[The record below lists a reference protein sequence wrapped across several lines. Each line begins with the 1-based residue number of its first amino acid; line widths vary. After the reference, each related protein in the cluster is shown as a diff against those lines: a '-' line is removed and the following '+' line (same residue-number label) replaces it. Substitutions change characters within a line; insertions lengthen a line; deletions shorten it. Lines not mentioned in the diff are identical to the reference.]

1 MTIMLVNDG
10 QSKTVKRG
18 GRKMAKRGKLTGAAK
33 RAFLRRMAAGRR
45 KAAGGKSRK
54 SSRKSGGAARKRTRR
69 TSPTTRRV
77 HTQGA
82 PMAAKR
88 KRRKAATSGT
98 RRRRSS
104 TRKSTRRR
112 RRSSGKSI
120 TLRRVTGRVYR
131 TNGLG
136 NIGGGIVRKMTSAAK
151 KGLVVTGGRAA
162 VNIISRML
170 PLGQSV
176 PMRAVAQVVATG
188 AVGFFGE
195 KFLGR
200 ENGELAM
207 IGGFDA
213 LYTSLVRNFNVPVIG
228 AALGDDVIQG
238 YYSGGDIGAYYD
250 TGRSTLPAGS
260 PVGTG
265 IGDAQDMGDEAFMQY

>member
-1 MTIMLVNDG
+1 MTIMLVNPP
-10 QSKTVKRG
+10 KRG
-18 GRKMAKRGKLTGAAK
+18 GRKMAGKKRKKLTGAAK

-45 KAAGGKSRK
+45 KAAGGGKRK
-54 SSRKSGGAARKRTRR
+54 SSRKSGGAARKRTQR
-69 TSPTTRRV
+69 TSPSTRRV
-77 HTQGA
+77 HIQGA
-82 PMAAKR
+82 PMAAKKR
-88 KRRKAATSGT
+88 KATSGT
-98 RRRRSS
+98 RRKSS
-104 TRKSTRRR
+104 GGKRR

-151 KGLVVTGGRAA
+151 KGAVVTGGRAA
-162 VNIISRML
+162 VNIVSRML
-170 PLGQSV
+170 PLGQTV
-176 PMRAVAQVVATG
+176 PMRAVSQVVATG
-188 AVGFFGE
+188 LIGFFGE

-200 ENGELAM
+200 EMGELAM

-250 TGRSTLPAGS
+250 TGRSTLPAGA
-260 PVGTG
+260 PVGAG